1 MVRPE
6 KLATPATA
14 ACVGD
19 PDSVPPPALLPM
31 ASVTFAANPVAVLPK
46 LSRAVT
52 CMAGIA
58 APAGVFPGWPVKT
71 SRFATAGELVD
82 ALVVAASVGPPQ
94 VAVAFSVEPAAA
106 CGDV

>member
-71 SRFATAGELVD
+71 SRFATAGG
-82 ALVVAASVGPPQ
+82 VVNEVL
-94 VAVAFSVEPAAA
+94 VAVGGVPLREAVRCSVE
-106 CGDV
+106 